1 MYSLKPGRGPSLLN
15 GLSGIIFCTVA
26 FGMSFAVCAIG
37 NAFTNSIPNS
47 APAVGPF
54 KNVFACFALVP
65 LLIGVVGL
73 INVIYSFYN
82 ATAKNRLSNLD
93 ITTHTEEPDPLN
105 PKPTPPTNPATSP
118 STFCTNCGSAL
129 QPTWRFCARCG
140 TSTPTPPHLPN
151 NSAPESN

>member
-37 NAFTNSIPNS
+37 NAFTNSIPDGS
-47 APAVGPF
+47 PGFGPF
-54 KNVFACFALVP
+54 KNAFTCFALVP

-93 ITTHTEEPDPLN
+93 ITTPGEDKVTG
-105 PKPTPPTNPATSP
+105 A
-118 STFCTNCGSAL
+118 
-129 QPTWRFCARCG
+129 RFTVILGKA
-140 TSTPTPPHLPN
+140 
-151 NSAPESN
+151 